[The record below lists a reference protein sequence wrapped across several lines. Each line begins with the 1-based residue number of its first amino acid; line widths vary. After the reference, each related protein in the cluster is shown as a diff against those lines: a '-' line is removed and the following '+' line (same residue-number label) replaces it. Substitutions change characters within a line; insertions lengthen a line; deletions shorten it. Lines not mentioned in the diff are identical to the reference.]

1 MKTKLLIPIVFILFT
16 AAYIFPQ
23 LKINDKSSLNYLK
36 TNLQFLASDELE
48 GRETGTRGEKLAA
61 MYIASE
67 LQKYG
72 VKPYGDNGTYFQNIK
87 LSTGVYGADSKMH
100 FTGIDGSP
108 LFDLSAGSDFLKAGT
123 AIGDASLL
131 NISASIVLTG
141 YGITAPEFKYDD
153 YASVDV
159 KGKIVLVLTGEP
171 YSEDDSYFKGK
182 RTTQYST
189 IGAKVENAM
198 KHGAVGILFLPE
210 SWRVT
215 FWDTYKKNSLKGN
228 FMPPNNP
235 VSVKMI
241 PALVL
246 SEEAAK
252 KILAGE
258 EITYEYISANIEKK
272 TNYKPFELKKKVKY
286 NLIDNSQVKYAMNIV
301 GIIEG
306 NDPKLKNEYVLL
318 SAHFDHVGV
327 NKDVV
332 FNGADDDGSGTVSV
346 LEAARIM
353 NENKLNKRSVIALFN
368 TGEEKG
374 LWGSGYAANNSSY
387 IPNTVADINIDMDGR
402 ESPDSIYVIGSN
414 KLSTEFY
421 NLIRDVNSKS
431 VKIGLDY
438 KFDDPKDPERFFY
451 RSDHYN
457 FALKGI
463 PVVFLFDDMKSDYH
477 KSTDDI
483 EKINFEKM
491 LKVVKLSANVAL
503 RAANL
508 KHRLLVDKKLEP
520 LY

>member
-1 MKTKLLIPIVFILFT
+1 MKTKLSTLIVFILFT

-23 LKINDKSSLNYLK
+23 LKISDKTSLNYLK

-61 MYIASE
+61 MFIASE

-87 LSTGVYGADSKMH
+87 LSTGVYGPDSKIQL
-100 FTGIDGSP
+100 TGTDGSP
-108 LFDLSAGSDFLKAGT
+108 LFDLSAGNDFLKAGT
-123 AIGDASLL
+123 AIGDPSLL
-131 NISASIVLTG
+131 NISASIVMTG

-159 KGKIVLVLTGEP
+159 KGKIVLAMTGEP
-171 YSEDDSYFKGK
+171 YSEDDNYFRGK

-189 IGAKVENAM
+189 ISAKVENAM

-210 SWRVT
+210 SWRIT
-215 FWDTYKKNSLKGN
+215 FWDTYKKNSFKGTLT
-228 FMPPNNP
+228 PPSNP
-235 VSVKMI
+235 AGIKMI

-252 KILAGE
+252 KILTGE
-258 EITYEYISANIEKK
+258 EVTYEKIKADADKK
-272 TNYKPFELKKKVKY
+272 TDYKPFELKKKAKY
-286 NLIDNSQVKYAMNIV
+286 NLVDNSQIKMAMNVV

-306 NDPKLKNEYVLL
+306 SDPKLKNEFVLL

-346 LEAARIM
+346 LETARIM

-374 LWGSGYAANNSSY
+374 LWGSGYAANNSSF

-402 ESPDSIYVIGSN
+402 EKPNSIYAIGSN

-421 NLIRDVNSKS
+421 NLIRDVNSKT
-431 VKIGLDY
+431 VKMELDY

-463 PVVFLFDDMKSDYH
+463 PIVFFFDDMKSDYH
-477 KSTDDI
+477 KSTDDV

-508 KHRLLVDKKLEP
+508 KHRLVVDKKLEP
-520 LY
+520 LF